1 MLSLKKL
8 VAVDI
13 RPGEWVRLLPLT
25 LAYALLMAS
34 LYVLKPARNALFL
47 DAMGAAQLPYVLL
60 LVALVGGVTAAFFA
74 RISRRVR
81 LNLLIPGTFLVLIAC
96 LLVFWLLLPYA
107 GTWGIYSFYI
117 FVNLYG
123 LMSTSLLW
131 LLANAAFNPREARRL
146 FGLVGTGGIAGA
158 IVGSAFTSWV
168 VGAVGTENLVP
179 ICAGLLAICLLLLRL
194 VRGESAD
201 EGKKTEVAQAATS
214 PLRLI
219 AASDLLRLLAGMAA
233 LAAAVAA
240 VADVQ
245 FNAIVEL
252 AYPDKDAKT
261 AFFGQFFAVL
271 NAFAILFQVL
281 VTPRILRSLGVIPA
295 LLFLPLSM
303 AAGSLAVLLTPAL
316 WAGIAVKI
324 GDGGFRHSIHKS
336 ATEILFLPVPAEIKR
351 RTKVLLDATVDNLAT
366 GLGALLVLL
375 LTTLLG
381 VSFQTLSYLSFFFVA
396 TWLVLVLFSRS
407 AYIDAFRRALDR
419 REIDE
424 SELTVDLNEAAALD
438 SLVAS
443 LKSGRERQIV
453 YALDVLGTVSARR
466 LVEPVVGLLEHESIE
481 VRRKAL
487 GVLQY
492 QAGPIDI
499 GRVEELVDEEDM
511 EAAVAAFYCLYRH
524 HSGDTA
530 SWLRTAL
537 AAEKRTWRKAAVG
550 YIVEHGTEE
559 ERELLDANYMRS
571 FFDRSWQGS
580 ATERL
585 GVARILGRLQEPEL
599 SGYLDELVR
608 ELMND
613 PDREVVRQVIESL
626 GHLAA
631 VQHVPWL
638 IARLGDR
645 DYRRAARQAL
655 AECGEVAIPSLSEG
669 LLDENVDLPLRLAIA
684 RVLGDIHQQGV
695 VDLLLGQLGLG
706 VPALDFALIKSLS
719 KLRSAGLSFARSDV
733 ENHLEKA
740 MESYYDALQLQV
752 VYADRDE
759 GVEMRLL
766 RRVLDEKRQETL
778 ERVFRLLGLLYDPD
792 DMYRAYLGLVS
803 RESGQRA
810 SALELLDNVLERTI
824 KERLLPLLDYSSP
837 EGAIA
842 QGRSFFRRQL
852 DSRVNALEF
861 LLGARDD
868 WLRTC
873 AAFSAGAEAPELLR
887 PLLDDPR
894 EMVREAAAAV
904 LSRHH

>member
-1 MLSLKKL
+1 M
-8 VAVDI
+8 V
-13 RPGEWVRLLPLT
+13 
-25 LAYALLMAS
+25 
-34 LYVLKPARNALFL
+34 
-47 DAMGAAQLPYVLL
+47 
-60 LVALVGGVTAAFFA
+60 
-74 RISRRVR
+74 
-81 LNLLIPGTFLVLIAC
+81 C
-96 LLVFWLLLPYA
+96 LLAFWLLLPYA
-107 GTWGIYSFYI
+107 GIWGIYSFYI

-131 LLANAAFNPREARRL
+131 LLANTAFNPREARRL

-158 IVGSAFTSWV
+158 IAGSVFTSWV

-179 ICAGLLAICLLLLRL
+179 ICALLLIVCLLLLRL
-194 VRGESAD
+194 VRSEAVD
-201 EGKKTEVAQAATS
+201 ENKKTKTAPAATS
-214 PLRLI
+214 PLKLI

-271 NAFAILFQVL
+271 NIFAILFQVL

-303 AAGSLAVLLTPAL
+303 AAGSLAVLVTPAL

-375 LTTLLG
+375 LTAVLG
-381 VSFQTLSYLSFFFVA
+381 VSFQLLSYLSFFFVA
-396 TWLVLVLFSRS
+396 AWLVLVLFSRS

-419 REIDE
+419 REIDA

-438 SLVAS
+438 SLVTS
-443 LKSGRERQIV
+443 LEGGRERQIV

-466 LVEPVVGLLEHESIE
+466 LVAPVTRLLQHESVE

-487 GVLQY
+487 DVLRNQDR
-492 QAGPIDI
+492 PIALE
-499 GRVEELVDEEDM
+499 RVEELVDEDDL
-511 EAAVAAFYCLYRH
+511 EASVAAFYCLYRH
-524 HSGDTA
+524 YRGDTA
-530 SWLRTAL
+530 PWLRSAL

-550 YIVEHGTEE
+550 YIVEHGTDE

-571 FFDRSWQGS
+571 LFDRSWQGS
-580 ATERL
+580 VTERL
-585 GVARILGRLQEPEL
+585 GAARILGRLQVPEL
-599 SGYLDELVR
+599 SGYLDELAR

-613 PDREVVRQVIESL
+613 PDRQVVRQAIESL
-626 GHLAA
+626 GHLAT

-655 AECGEVAIPSLSEG
+655 AECGEVAVPYLRED
-669 LLDENVDLPLRLAIA
+669 LLDEKVDLPRRLAVA
-684 RVLGDIHQQGV
+684 RVLGDIHRQDV
-695 VDLLLGQLGLG
+695 VDLLLGQLGRG
-706 VPALDFALIKSLS
+706 GPMLDFPLIKSLS
-719 KLRSAGLSFARSDV
+719 KLRSAGLSFARNEV
-733 ENHLEKA
+733 ETHLEKA
-740 MESYYDALQLQV
+740 MEAYFDALQVQV
-752 VYADRDE
+752 VYDNGDE
-759 GVEMRLL
+759 GGKMRLL
-766 RRVLDEKRQETL
+766 RRVLDEKRQEML
-778 ERVFRLLGLLYDPD
+778 ERIFRLLGLLYDPD

-803 RESGQRA
+803 REASQRA
-810 SALELLDNVLERTI
+810 SALEFLDNVLERTT
-824 KERLLPLLDYSSP
+824 KERLIPLLDYISL
-837 EGAIA
+837 EVAVK
-842 QGRSFFRRQL
+842 QGRSLFQRQI
-852 DSRVNALEF
+852 DSRRNALEF
-861 LLGARDD
+861 LLGERDD
-868 WLRTC
+868 WLRAC
-873 AAFSAGAEAPELLR
+873 AAFSAGAEAPELLQ

-894 EMVREAAAAV
+894 EMVREAAAVA
-904 LSRHH
+904 LSGRH